1 MIEPGPLFAEPV
13 QLSGGKR
20 AFPSDHLALTAPIFH
35 ASGVGKAH
43 AADTVLLLLVPV
55 ERVAGVGD
63 EHRVVHRSAHF
74 SSGVARRAVRNPTS
88 MPSLLRSLSV
98 TVGPR

>member
-1 MIEPGPLFAEPV
+1 
-13 QLSGGKR
+13 
-20 AFPSDHLALTAPIFH
+20 
-35 ASGVGKAH
+35 
-43 AADTVLLLLVPV
+43 
-55 ERVAGVGD
+55 
-63 EHRVVHRSAHF
+63 VHRSAHF